1 MTREE
6 SWMAIAIKEA
16 QKGQGQTTPNPA
28 VGAVIV
34 DEGQLVAKGFHA
46 KAGGDHAEI
55 VALKNVVKP
64 LSENAELYVTLE
76 PCSTQGKTPPC
87 TEAII
92 KAKIRKVFVGAI
104 DPNPKHRGA
113 GIEKLKAQGVCV
125 KTGFLEKECENLNI
139 EFNQRMKKLA

>member
-55 VALKNVVKP
+55 VALKM
-64 LSENAELYVTLE
+64 L
-76 PCSTQGKTPPC
+76 
-87 TEAII
+87 
-92 KAKIRKVFVGAI
+92 
-104 DPNPKHRGA
+104 
-113 GIEKLKAQGVCV
+113 
-125 KTGFLEKECENLNI
+125 
-139 EFNQRMKKLA
+139 